1 MSPRH
6 LVALLADPED
16 EGRIVQAVDARAD
29 LKVVRRCA
37 DLPEVRAAVRAGIAD
52 LVVLRAAEP
61 DLDALVIEEL
71 RIGGAGVVLL
81 VDASTRAQARSL
93 GADAL
98 ALKDDAEGIVEALEA
113 RIRGGI
119 GLVTSDSMP
128 PDPFEEAACPARDL
142 GSDAGLGPDAPP
154 SDKTGTEGPQG
165 RIVAVWG
172 TSGAPGRS
180 TLALGI
186 AHALAED
193 SPTILIDGDLRNP
206 SLAHMAGIPV
216 DSSGIAALSRAALRG
231 ALDGL
236 GLEGALIPYTDHLSI
251 LTGLTTP
258 HRWREV
264 GPAALDAIVT
274 AAARMSPW
282 VVVDLAAVSL
292 DEVADETRQIGD
304 RDDTTAAIL
313 RRADEILCVARADV
327 LGISR
332 LAHALAWFGELGASA
347 QPRIVINRVDSAAT
361 GPRPSGAIGAALQAI
376 IPGRSAHLIPEDAM
390 VAKGL
395 LKGRSVVAASPRSPA
410 AQALSDAARSLG
422 GAGAR
427 APRGTRRGRRV
438 KH

>member
-6 LVALLADPED
+6 SVALLADPED

-71 RIGGAGVVLL
+71 RIAGAGVVLL
-81 VDASTRAQARSL
+81 VDESSRSQARSL

-98 ALKDDAEGIVEALEA
+98 AHKSDAEGVVEALEA
-113 RIRGGI
+113 RIRGGR
-119 GLVTSDSMP
+119 GKGADDSPP
-128 PDPFEEAACPARDL
+128 PDPFEDASRPTQPLAPDTAL
-142 GSDAGLGPDAPP
+142 GADAPP
-154 SDKTGTEGPQG
+154 SDKAETEEARG
-165 RIVAVWG
+165 RVVAVWG
-172 TSGAPGRS
+172 ASGAPGRS

-193 SPTILIDGDLRNP
+193 APTILIDGDLRNP

-216 DSSGIAALSRAALRG
+216 DSSGIAALARMALRG
-231 ALDGL
+231 ALDEP

-264 GPAALDAIVT
+264 GPAALDAIIS
-274 AAARMSPW
+274 AAARTRPW

-313 RRADEILCVARADV
+313 RRADEVFCVARADV

-376 IPGRSAHLIPEDAM
+376 IPGRSAHLIPEDAA

-395 LKGRSVVAASPRSPA
+395 LKGRSVVAASPKSPA
-410 AQALSDAARSLG
+410 AQALSEAARSLG
-422 GAGAR
+422 GPGAR
-427 APRGTRRGRRV
+427 APRRTRRGRRV

>member
-6 LVALLADPED
+6 SVALLADPED

-71 RIGGAGVVLL
+71 RIAGAGVVLL
-81 VDASTRAQARSL
+81 VDESSRSQARSL

-98 ALKDDAEGIVEALEA
+98 AHKSDAEGVVEALEA
-113 RIRGGI
+113 PIRGGR
-119 GLVTSDSMP
+119 GKGADDSPP
-128 PDPFEEAACPARDL
+128 PDPFEDASRPTQPLAPDTEL
-142 GSDAGLGPDAPP
+142 GADAPP
-154 SDKTGTEGPQG
+154 SDKAETEEPRG
-165 RIVAVWG
+165 RVVAVWG
-172 TSGAPGRS
+172 ASGAPGRS

-193 SPTILIDGDLRNP
+193 APTILIDGDLRNP

-216 DSSGIAALSRAALRG
+216 DSSGIAALARAALRG
-231 ALDGL
+231 ALDEP

-274 AAARMSPW
+274 AAARTRPW

-313 RRADEILCVARADV
+313 RRADEVFCVARADV

-410 AQALSDAARSLG
+410 AQALSEAARSLG